1 MRFNVAVT
9 LVLAVLLSSTGALA
23 GSKGSTY
30 ILVHGAFHG
39 GWAWQPFAEELRDDK
54 ATVYTPTLTG
64 LGERAH
70 LAQPEVSLETHVQD
84 IVSLILF
91 EDLHDVVLV
100 GHSYAGMVITAVA
113 AAVPGRIRQLVYFDA
128 AIPEPGQSFFAT
140 VGFPDAFP
148 AGMWMLPPFAA
159 QDFGVTEAEDVAFVA
174 PRLRPQPLASFQ
186 EPVSF
191 SWSALSKIPKAYIHC
206 KGAWFQRDIFLAF
219 RAKAQARGWKIEDL
233 EASHDAML
241 TDTKKAYKA
250 FRKVAD

>member
-9 LVLAVLLSSTGALA
+9 LVLALLLSSTGALA
-23 GSKGSTY
+23 GSKRSTY

-39 GWAWQPFAEELRDDK
+39 GWAWQAFAEELRQDK

-70 LAQPEVSLETHVQD
+70 LAQPDVSLETHVQD

-100 GHSYAGMVITAVA
+100 GHSYAGMVITGVA
-113 AAVPGRIRQLVYFDA
+113 AALPDRIDQLVYFDA
-128 AIPEPGQSFFAT
+128 AIPEPGQSFFAA

-148 AGMWMLPPFAA
+148 ADMWQLPPFSP
-159 QDFGVTEAEDVAFVA
+159 QDFGVTRPEEVAFVGA
-174 PRLRPQPLASFQ
+174 RLRPQPLATFQ
-186 EPVSF
+186 EPIAF
-191 SWSALSKIPKAYIHC
+191 DWKTLSKIRKTYIHC
-206 KGAWFQRDIFLAF
+206 KGAWFQREIFLGF
-219 RAKAQARGWKIEDL
+219 RAKALARGWKHEDIN
-233 EASHDAML
+233 ASHDAML

-250 FRKVAD
+250 LRDLVD

>member
-1 MRFNVAVT
+1 MRFNLAFTV
-9 LVLAVLLSSTGALA
+9 VLALLLSSTGALA
-23 GSKGSTY
+23 SSKRSTY

-39 GWAWQPFAEELRDDK
+39 GWAWQPFAQELRDDK

-70 LAQPEVSLETHVQD
+70 LARPDVGLETHVQD
-84 IVSLILF
+84 IVSLIQF

-113 AAVPGRIRQLVYFDA
+113 AAVPDRIAQLIYFDA
-128 AIPEPGQSFFAT
+128 VIPEPGQSFFAT

-148 AGMWMLPPFAA
+148 SDMWLLPSFTP
-159 QDFGVTEAEDVAFVA
+159 QDFGVTKPQDVAFVG

-186 EPVSF
+186 EPIAF

-206 KGAWFQRDIFLAF
+206 DGAWFQHDVFLAF
-219 RAKAQARGWKIEDL
+219 RAKAQARGWKLENL
-233 EASHDAML
+233 EASHDAMF
-241 TDTKKAYKA
+241 TDTKEAYKA
-250 FRKVAD
+250 FRKLAY